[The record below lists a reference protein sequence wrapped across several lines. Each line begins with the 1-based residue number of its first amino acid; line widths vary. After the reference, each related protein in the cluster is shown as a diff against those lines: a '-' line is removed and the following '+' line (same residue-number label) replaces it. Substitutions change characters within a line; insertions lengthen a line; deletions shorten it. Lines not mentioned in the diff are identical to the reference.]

1 MTSQQFR
8 GYGPRPKGVYPIV
21 DAILHAELMPEVPA
35 FELSAGFRHH
45 RDPFVGVTA
54 GGTPTRGLY
63 SLDDAG
69 AAPKEAVDAARAYLD
84 RLAPFQLNLAQLPM
98 DSPDWRLWTNALP
111 TWTPKGMRLSRL
123 REDQRC
129 AALEVVKASLGVEG
143 FATTRAAMKLNG
155 ALGEL
160 VDDYHDTLE
169 EYAYWFTIFGDP
181 SSGDPWGWQLM
192 GHHVDLHCVFVGGRV
207 VLAPVF
213 LGAEPAVSEEGTYAG
228 TRAFDA
234 ETDRGLALRRALD
247 PSHEESFLLG
257 TSMLSADLPPELAGP
272 FNGRH
277 LAGAGRDNL
286 VLPPEGITGA
296 ELSGDQQQL
305 LLDLVGVYTARL
317 PADHARAKL
326 DQITRHLDDT
336 RFVWRGGH
344 SDTSAFYY
352 RIHSPVVLIEY
363 DNHPGIFLDNDEP
376 ERFHV
381 HTIVREPN
389 GNDYGRDLLAQHYAT
404 HHGVADPAGV
414 SDQRCSR

>member
-8 GYGPRPKGVYPIV
+8 GYGPRPKGIYPIV

-45 RDPFVGVTA
+45 RDSFVGITA
-54 GGTPTRGLY
+54 DGTPTPGLY
-63 SLDDAG
+63 SLADTATSPKAVAH
-69 AAPKEAVDAARAYLD
+69 AATAYLD
-84 RLAPFQLNLAQLPM
+84 TLAPFQLTVARLPM

-111 TWTPKGMRLSRL
+111 TWTPKGMRLGRL
-123 REDQRC
+123 REDQRR
-129 AALEVVKASLGVEG
+129 AALDVLEASLSAEG
-143 FATTRAAMKLNG
+143 FNTVRSAMKLNG

-169 EYAYWFTIFGDP
+169 EYAYWFTVYGDP
-181 SSGDPWGWQLM
+181 GTGDPWGWQLM
-192 GHHVDLHCVFVGGRV
+192 GHHVDLHCVFVGSQV
-207 VLAPVF
+207 VFAPVF

-228 TRAFDA
+228 VRAFDA
-234 ETDRGLALRRALD
+234 ESDRGLALRRGLD
-247 PSHEESFLLG
+247 PGQERQFLLG
-257 TSMLSADLPPELAGP
+257 TSMRSADLPPELGGP

-286 VLPPEGITGA
+286 VLPPEGIAGS
-296 ELSGDQQQL
+296 ELTTDQQQL

-317 PADHARAKL
+317 PADHAHAKL
-326 DQITRHLDDT
+326 DQITRHLDET

-344 SDTSAFYY
+344 DDTSAFYY
-352 RIHSPVVLIEY
+352 RVHSPVVLIEY

-389 GNDYGRDLLAQHYAT
+389 GNDYGRDLLAQHYAAF
-404 HHGVADPAGV
+404 H
-414 SDQRCSR
+414 RRE